1 MDSFPS
7 SREGLSM
14 RSTQCRAW
22 QEAHRRQEPERRW
35 QAGGA
40 NLACGGRNA
49 ADVVQAATNVGW
61 DRCDVVHELEPDVLD
76 VDQLHSGTTLTRHGF
91 ARNERN
97 FCWTSSVADAV
108 SLIGTSSQK
117 KGEGTGWME
126 LRSKKEE
133 GRLTS

>member
-14 RSTQCRAW
+14 RSTQW
-22 QEAHRRQEPERRW
+22 W

-49 ADVVQAATNVGW
+49 ADVVQAAATNVGW
-61 DRCDVVHELEPDVLD
+61 DRCDLVHELEPDVLD
-76 VDQLHSGTTLTRHGF
+76 VDQLHSGTTLTRRGF

-117 KGEGTGWME
+117 KG
-126 LRSKKEE
+126 
-133 GRLTS
+133 